1 MNARK
6 HRQLK
11 QAKEADRLG
20 PKRYAARWDTAD
32 RSHANKWRPV
42 HRADLNHSSYSLQNM
57 EKLPT
62 SPGLATG
69 QTLPQG
75 VSGGAAWR
83 GPKKPTPGR
92 NVLDKPTSVWSH
104 LARESAEPPLERTAN
119 DS

>member
-6 HRQLK
+6 YRQLK
-11 QAKEADRLG
+11 QG
-20 PKRYAARWDTAD
+20 PKGKLPGGILLTVPTRT
-32 RSHANKWRPV
+32 KWRPV
-42 HRADLNHSSYSLQNM
+42 HRADLNHSSYSLRNM

-83 GPKKPTPGR
+83 GPKKPMPGC

-119 DS
+119 DG